1 MKNTLTDLNEYLFQQ
16 LDALTNEDM
25 NEEELDK
32 AIKRSEAVTKVA
44 KTIIDSGNLTLA
56 AKKHLDE
63 YGQGDTVEL
72 PMIGLTSK

>member
-32 AIKRSEAVTKVA
+32 AIRRSEAVTKVA

-72 PMIGLTSK
+72 PMIGMTSK

>member
-25 NEEELDK
+25 DEEELDK

-72 PMIGLTSK
+72 PMIRLTSK